1 MYEWP
6 EYSLVVGEKLVR
18 ISIKQHC
25 IEPRQR
31 WYKHSEQTE
40 VKKKKRSPQ
49 EKRRKT
55 KDTRSENQIVPPSR
69 TLSTAD
75 RIRNLTYLWK

>member
-40 VKKKKRSPQ
+40 VKKKKRSPK
-49 EKRRKT
+49 EKRSKKKRYALRESDSAAVT
-55 KDTRSENQIVPPSR
+55 YIINSR
-69 TLSTAD
+69 P
-75 RIRNLTYLWK
+75 NKEPYLWK

>member
-1 MYEWP
+1 MYKWP

-31 WYKHSEQTE
+31 WYKHSEQME
-40 VKKKKRSPQ
+40 VKKKRSPK
-49 EKRRKT
+49 EKEREK
-55 KDTRSENQIVPPSR
+55 KDTRSRASDSAAVTYIINSRPNKVP
-69 TLSTAD
+69 
-75 RIRNLTYLWK
+75 YLWK

>member
-25 IEPRQR
+25 
-31 WYKHSEQTE
+31 WYKHSEQME
-40 VKKKKRSPQ
+40 VKKTRSPK
-49 EKRRKT
+49 EKEREK
-55 KDTRSENQIVPPSR
+55 KK
-69 TLSTAD
+69 
-75 RIRNLTYLWK
+75 IRVQSIR